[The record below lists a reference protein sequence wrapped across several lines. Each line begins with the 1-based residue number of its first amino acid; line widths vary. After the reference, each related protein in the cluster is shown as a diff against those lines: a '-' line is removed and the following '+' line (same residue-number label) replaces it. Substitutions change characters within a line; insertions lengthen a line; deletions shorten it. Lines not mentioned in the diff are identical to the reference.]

1 MGHTMGSKPQTQYE
15 CSNCGH
21 IERKWLGRCPSCG
34 EWNTL
39 VESAAPAARGG
50 NRTPPGSG
58 RRRAAGS
65 QSAPR
70 TTTLA
75 RPPAASEEEVRHST
89 GMAELDRVLGGGL
102 VPGASILVGGEPG
115 IGKSTLM
122 LQMAAQVRQRR
133 VLYVTGEESVRQI
146 RLRAERLGIS
156 NSDLEVVS
164 ESRLEQILTLLG
176 PAGARTPDVATRR
189 SGPRYDVVI
198 VDSIQTL
205 HSPEAG
211 SVPGSPN
218 QIKYG
223 AFELSDWAR
232 TSDATLFLVAHVTKE
247 GSIAGPK
254 MIEHM
259 VDTVLYFEQSE
270 DDTRFLRA
278 TKNRFGS
285 TEEIGLFLM
294 QTDGLA
300 QVTDPNSIF
309 LVRRD
314 GSTPSGVA
322 VAPVVEGSR
331 ILLVEVQALTVP
343 AKGGISR
350 VFSDRLDS
358 RRVSRMAAVLEKHL
372 DIEFSDQ
379 DIYVNVAGGMRI
391 ADVGVELPLA
401 MALYSARADKPLP
414 KGTAVAGEVSLAGE
428 VRPVAQMARR
438 ARAGQELGMSRC
450 IGPARTRD
458 GEAEGSVKWTPVTS
472 VGNAVRVLFG

>member
-1 MGHTMGSKPQTQYE
+1 MSGKPQTQYQ
-15 CSNCGH
+15 CNNCGH
-21 IERKWLGRCPSCG
+21 DERKWLGRCPSCG

-39 VESAAPAARGG
+39 VEVAVTPGPGGGKPGAPGRS
-50 NRTPPGSG
+50 RTADKRPAS
-58 RRRAAGS
+58 RA
-65 QSAPR
+65 
-70 TTTLA
+70 TTLA
-75 RPPAASEEEVRHST
+75 GIQANQEQEVRHSS

-102 VPGASILVGGEPG
+102 IPGASILVGGEPG

-122 LQMAAQVRQRR
+122 LQMAAQMRR
-133 VLYVTGEESVRQI
+133 RKVLYVTGEESTRQI
-146 RLRAERLGIS
+146 GLRAKRLGIS
-156 NSDLEVVS
+156 NSDLAVVS

-176 PAGARTPDVATRR
+176 PAGKD
-189 SGPRYDVVI
+189 PRYDVVI
-198 VDSIQTL
+198 IDSIQTL

-232 TSDATLFLVAHVTKE
+232 TCESTLFLVAHVTKE

-254 MIEHM
+254 TIEHM

-285 TEEIGLFLM
+285 TDEIGLFLM
-294 QTDGLA
+294 QSNGLV

-314 GSTPSGVA
+314 GAMPAGVA

-331 ILLVEVQALTVP
+331 VLLVEVQALTVP
-343 AKGGISR
+343 AKGGMSR

-372 DIEFSDQ
+372 GVQFSDQ

-391 ADVGVELPLA
+391 GDVGVELPLA
-401 MALYSARADKPLP
+401 MALYSARSDKPLP
-414 KGTAVAGEVSLAGE
+414 SGTAVAGEVSLAGE
-428 VRPVAQMARR
+428 VRPVPQMARR
-438 ARAGQELGMSRC
+438 ARTAKEMGMGRC
-450 IGPARTRD
+450 IGPAKARD
-458 GEAEGSVKWTPVTS
+458 GENDASVKWSGVKS
-472 VGNAVRVLFG
+472 IGDAVKALFG

>member
-1 MGHTMGSKPQTQYE
+1 MSGKPQTQYQ
-15 CSNCGH
+15 CSNCDH
-21 IERKWLGRCPSCG
+21 TERKWLGRCPSCG

-39 VESAAPAARGG
+39 VEVAVTPGPGG
-50 NRTPPGSG
+50 AGRTGVPGRS
-58 RRRAAGS
+58 RAAGRRP
-65 QSAPR
+65 APR
-70 TTTLA
+70 ATALA
-75 RPPAASEEEVRHST
+75 GIQADAEQDVRHST

-122 LQMAAQVRQRR
+122 LQMAAQMRR
-133 VLYVTGEESVRQI
+133 CKVLYVTGEESTRQI
-146 RLRAERLGIS
+146 GLRAKRLGIS
-156 NSDLEVVS
+156 NADLAVVS

-176 PAGARTPDVATRR
+176 PAGKD
-189 SGPRYDVVI
+189 PRYDVVI
-198 VDSIQTL
+198 IDSIQTL

-218 QIKYG
+218 QIRYG

-232 TSDATLFLVAHVTKE
+232 TSEATLFLVAHVTKE
-247 GSIAGPK
+247 GNIAGPK
-254 MIEHM
+254 TIEHM
-259 VDTVLYFEQSE
+259 VDTVLYFEQSN

-278 TKNRFGS
+278 TKNRSGS
-285 TEEIGLFLM
+285 TDEIGLFLM
-294 QTDGLA
+294 QSNGLV

-314 GSTPSGVA
+314 GSMPAGVA

-331 ILLVEVQALTVP
+331 VLLVEVQALTVP
-343 AKGGISR
+343 AKGGMSR

-372 DIEFSDQ
+372 GVHFSDQ

-401 MALYSARADKPLP
+401 MALYSAHSDKPLP
-414 KGTAVAGEVSLAGE
+414 SGTAVAGEVSLAGE

-438 ARAGQELGMSRC
+438 ARTGKEMGMGRC
-450 IGPARTRD
+450 IGPAKSRD
-458 GEAEGSVKWTPVTS
+458 GETDAAVKWTGVKS
-472 VGNAVRVLFG
+472 IGDAVRVLFG